1 MNWLIDLGNTRL
13 KCAPLVA
20 GQRGDVRAFAQHDNG
35 IDLDGLL
42 ALVGRAEPGDA
53 VWLASVA
60 PTPYYDAAVVVLAA
74 QGYAV
79 NIVRTQPRCRRLRI
93 AYQQPGHLGVDR
105 FLSLLAASERSD
117 GPWLLVS
124 IGSAVTIDLL
134 ASDGQHLGGAIA
146 PSSAHMRAA
155 LGQRFVALDLPAG
168 RASEFADDTGD
179 AIASGSDGAILGL
192 IERSRRLAE
201 VRLGV
206 APIVILS
213 GGGAEAFAP
222 NLPFPVEQSA
232 WLVLDGLA
240 LFSQSEFAQRGEG

>member
-20 GQRGDVRAFAQHDNG
+20 SQRGDVRAFAHHDNG

-42 ALVGRAEPGDA
+42 ALVDRAEPGDA

-79 NIVRTQPRCRRLRI
+79 NIVRTQPR
-93 AYQQPGHLGVDR
+93 
-105 FLSLLAASERSD
+105 
-117 GPWLLVS
+117 
-124 IGSAVTIDLL
+124 
-134 ASDGQHLGGAIA
+134 GQHLGGAIA

-201 VRLGV
+201 VRLSV